1 MTKQK
6 HIALFNPKKWT
17 AYGIVVILCLYLY
30 ACSVNKYLQ
39 PGEVFYGGADIV
51 INEDSGKVKNP
62 RLLAAE
68 LDALT
73 RPLPNKKLLGRRQKV
88 WYYFLAGNV
97 EKEKGFRYWMK
108 YKLGQPAVLM
118 NDLNP
123 DRNVVVLKNYLENN
137 GYFFAKATYDTTWG
151 TNEGKVTYTVTPGK
165 RYIIQNT
172 FFPADS
178 GKISQ
183 IISDTKEESLLK
195 KGAPYNFET
204 LKAERIRIDE
214 VLKNRG
220 FYRFNPD
227 YILMRVDSTI
237 GNHGVDVYVTLKN
250 ETPDAALKPWVLN
263 NMYIFPN
270 HVPSSDSLRNDSM
283 WWHNRFFVV
292 DPARGYKPD
301 VFDEVIS
308 FRQKDLYSRQE
319 HNKTLSRLVN
329 LGAFRFVRN
338 NFEELPASGDTGI
351 LNAYYYLYSN
361 KRRNLRL
368 ETTGKTSSA
377 NLAGV
382 EVNLN
387 WRNRNM
393 FRGAEQLM
401 LKLYSGFDLQFAGQ
415 NKGYNIYHIG
425 VEGSLAWPK
434 MVPFHFISRGSFVP
448 YTRLLVSNE
457 WQRRQRL
464 YTVNTFKTAYSWAWR
479 PDLRREH
486 SFSPL
491 QVTFVDNNNV
501 SEEYLQQIA
510 KDSSLAR
517 VIEEQL
523 IIGPEYS
530 FIYNNTLDAKKANG
544 IYFRGYANL
553 SNNVIGAIQGADADN
568 NLKKILSVPYSQ
580 FIKLENE
587 LRYYRKL
594 SRINEARQW
603 VTRLNIGVGIP
614 WGNSKQLPYIK
625 QFFTGGANSNRA
637 FRVRSVGPGAY
648 KPDVTPDGFI
658 PDLVGDIKIE
668 MNTEFRAKLF
678 SIVHGAA
685 FIDAGNIWL
694 FNENPAYP
702 NGNFSS
708 DFLNELAV
716 GGGIGLRFDI
726 AGIFMIRLDFGVPL
740 RKPSLSEGD
749 RWVIDHIRLG
759 ESSWRRDNIITNL
772 AVGLPF

>member
-6 HIALFNPKKWT
+6 HIALFNQKKWT
-17 AYGIVVILCLYLY
+17 AYGILVILCLSLY
-30 ACSVNKYLQ
+30 SCSVNKYLQ
-39 PGEVFYGGADIV
+39 PGEVFYGGANVI
-51 INEDSGKVKNP
+51 INEDSGKVKNT

-73 RPLPNKKLLGRRQKV
+73 RPVPNKKLLGRRQKV
-88 WYYFLAGNV
+88 WYYFLAGDV

-108 YKLGQPAVLM
+108 YKLGQPPVLM

-137 GYFFAKATYDTTWG
+137 GYFFVKAAYDTTWG
-151 TNEGKVTYTVTPGK
+151 TNEGKVTYTVTPGA
-165 RYIIQNT
+165 RYIIQNI

-178 GKISQ
+178 GKIPQ

-227 YILMRVDSTI
+227 YILMRIDSTI

-338 NFEELPASGDTGI
+338 NFEEIPATGDTGI

-425 VEGSLAWPK
+425 VEGSLSWPK

-464 YTVNTFKTAYSWAWR
+464 YTVNTFKTAFSWAWR

-553 SNNVIGAIQGADADN
+553 SNNVIGAIQRADADN

-587 LRYYRKL
+587 LRYYRNL
-594 SRINEARQW
+594 SRITAARQW

-668 MNTEFRAKLF
+668 MNTELRAKLF

-694 FNENPAYP
+694 FNDNPAYP
-702 NGNFSS
+702 NGKFSS

-726 AGIFMIRLDFGVPL
+726 ASIFMIRLDFGLPL